1 MDENLTPRER
11 LKAWRDGRGLSQKE
25 AGAMI
30 GVSGPAWCEW
40 ESGGRSPVEHRA
52 ALEVLT
58 GIPAAAWATDR
69 EREAV
74 EKARASLATLP
85 QAGETEATAP
95 SPEAA

>member
-1 MDENLTPRER
+1 MDENPDGQSPRER
-11 LKAWRDGRGLSQKE
+11 LKAWRESRELSQAK

-40 ESGGRSPVEHRA
+40 ESGGRTPVEHRA

-58 GIPAAAWATDR
+58 GIPAEGWATER

-74 EKARASLATLP
+74 EKALASRARM
-85 QAGETEATAP
+85 EADDAPTA
-95 SPEAA
+95 PEAA

>member
-11 LKAWRDGRGLSQKE
+11 LKAWRDERGLSQKE

-40 ESGGRSPVEHRA
+40 ENGGRAPVEHRA

-58 GIPAAAWATDR
+58 GIPASDWATDR
-69 EREAV
+69 EREAM
-74 EKARASLATLP
+74 EKARASVAKLARPEECETP
-85 QAGETEATAP
+85 PTEAA
-95 SPEAA
+95 